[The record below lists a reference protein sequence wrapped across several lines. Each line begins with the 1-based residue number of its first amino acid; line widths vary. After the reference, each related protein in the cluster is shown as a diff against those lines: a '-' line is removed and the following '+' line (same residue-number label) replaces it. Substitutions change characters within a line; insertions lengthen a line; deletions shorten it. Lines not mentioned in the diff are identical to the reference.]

1 MGEFTQEEVEAKIAE
16 AVAAATDPLKN
27 RIAELETA
35 AQETEV
41 GQAVAEAVAAK
52 DTEISELQSKLD
64 EAVAAKTAAESK
76 LGETEQFW
84 ADAIAAH
91 QEQEAFAARRAER
104 IAKAKEAGIFE
115 DEYLEEHADRFAAM
129 DQEDFDARLAEWQLI
144 AERSGTSTSPAPSAP
159 KPTAMQATR
168 TPDGAKGSALALIG
182 ELRGARGV
190 PSNL

>member
-1 MGEFTQEEVEAKIAE
+1 MGEFTQEEVDAKIAE
-16 AVAAATDPLKN
+16 AIAAATDALKN
-27 RIAELETA
+27 RITELEAA

-52 DTEISELQSKLD
+52 DAEISELQSKLD
-64 EAVAAKTAAESK
+64 EAVAAKTAAENK

-91 QEQEAFAARRAER
+91 EEQEAFSARRAER

-115 DEYLEEHADRFAAM
+115 DEYLEENGDRFAAM
-129 DQEDFDARLAEWQLI
+129 EQEDFDARLSEWQLI
-144 AERSGTSTSPAPSAP
+144 AERSGTSKSPAPGAP
-159 KPTAMQATR
+159 APTAIQATR
-168 TPDGAKGSALALIG
+168 SNDGTKGSALSLIG